1 MQSTLQPTFARLTI
15 RPMTMD
21 DLETVVAIDQMSFT
35 TPWPANS
42 YRYEL
47 LENQASR
54 SWVAEVCPQC
64 GKPEVVGMVVTWL
77 IEDEAHIAT
86 IAVHPA
92 HRGLGIGKQ
101 LLLTVLRECADRDV
115 HIVTLE
121 VREHNEVAISLY
133 RQFGFE
139 VVGRRRRYYKDTGED
154 ALIMTHVVKQRSG
167 ESTNQRINDSLIR

>member
-15 RPMTMD
+15 RPMMMD

-35 TPWPANS
+35 MPWPANS

-47 LENQASR
+47 LENQVSR
-54 SWVAEVCPQC
+54 SWVAEVCPQD
-64 GKPEVVGMVVTWL
+64 GKPEVVGVVVTWI

-92 HRGLGIGKQ
+92 HRGVGIGKQ
-101 LLLTVLRECADRDV
+101 LLLTVLRECADRGV

-133 RQFGFE
+133 RQFEFE
-139 VVGRRRRYYKDTGED
+139 VVGRRRGYYKDTGED
-154 ALIMTHVVKQRSG
+154 ALIMTRVTNRRVT
-167 ESTNQRINDSLIR
+167 ESTNLRISDSTE